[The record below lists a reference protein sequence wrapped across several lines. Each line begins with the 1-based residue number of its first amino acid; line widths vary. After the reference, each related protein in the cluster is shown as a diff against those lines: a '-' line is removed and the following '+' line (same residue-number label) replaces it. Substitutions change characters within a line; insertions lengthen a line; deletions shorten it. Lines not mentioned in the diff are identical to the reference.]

1 MAKECCVHFFKYG
14 SSLHTSNAV
23 VFITFNIKIYN
34 ISNNK
39 MKKSNFMRVSHA
51 SLFKHFT
58 KQWTVGQNV

>member
-14 SSLHTSNAV
+14 SSLHTRNAA

-39 MKKSNFMRVSHA
+39 MKKVILWEFHMLYYLSIS
-51 SLFKHFT
+51 
-58 KQWTVGQNV
+58 QNNGL